1 VNDEVPIQD
10 DQRRGWL
17 RATALLGVVLA
28 TSIVQPTVLLAIP
41 LLVLIG
47 LQGIRSGAVFLVT
60 VLGMLAILAG
70 ARDALWFVERAWAL
84 VVGGLFAAL
93 SIGLPRWRL
102 TSRAMT
108 SIAGATAVSA
118 ALLGLRKDA
127 WASIDWQVSDRLRAS
142 FSTWLDAMAVLR
154 DGEAASPAL
163 VSAIYQTLEA
173 QVHVFPALV
182 AVETMAA
189 LALVWWIYMRLV
201 HRADGAVGSVESF
214 RFNDHLVWLIIA
226 GLAMMAWRSDG
237 AVTRVGAN
245 LVVFMGSLYALRGFG
260 VVVFVNGGLSFI
272 GITLFVL
279 GILLAAPVVL
289 GFSVLLGI
297 ADTWLDLR
305 ARASSQA
312 A

>member
-1 VNDEVPIQD
+1 M
-10 DQRRGWL
+10 
-17 RATALLGVVLA
+17 
-28 TSIVQPTVLLAIP
+28 VLLTIP
-41 LLVLIG
+41 LLLLIG
-47 LQGIRSGAVFLVT
+47 LQGIRGRAVFLVT
-60 VLGMLAILAG
+60 ALCILVVLAG
-70 ARDALWFVERAWAL
+70 AHDALWFVERAWAL
-84 VVGGLFAAL
+84 IVGGLFAAL

-108 SIAGATAVSA
+108 SVAGATAVSA
-118 ALLGLRKDA
+118 AVLGLREDA

-163 VSAIYQTLEA
+163 VSAIYQTVEA
-173 QVHVFPALV
+173 QVHVFPALI

-189 LALVWWIYMRLV
+189 LALVWWIYGKLV
-201 HRADGAVGSVESF
+201 PQTDGTLGSVESF
-214 RFNDHLVWLIIA
+214 RFNDHLVWLIIV
-226 GLAMMAWRSDG
+226 GLAMMAWRSDDS
-237 AVTRVGAN
+237 VTRAGAN
-245 LVVFMGSLYALRGFG
+245 VVVFMGSLYALRGVG

-272 GITLFVL
+272 GITMFVL
-279 GILLAAPVVL
+279 GIMFAAPVVL

-305 ARASSQA
+305 ARAESQA